1 MNRYLISMLILTVYF
16 TNSCTMKEKAD
27 LLLVNGTVY
36 TADSAFTVVE
46 AFAVAGGMIID
57 TGTTAKIL
65 SLYQSDLILDA
76 GGKAVYPGFNDGHCH
91 FYGYALDRRRM
102 ADLRKSGS
110 FDEVVELARQHDAR
124 FPDEWVLGR
133 GWDQNDWE
141 RKVFPDNSLL
151 DRVFPDKPVVLTRID
166 GHAVIANS
174 AALARA
180 GITADTRVE
189 GGQVIL
195 EHGKPTGVLVDKAA
209 ELMQSFIPQ
218 PGPAIIREAL
228 KEAQQDCFAVGLT
241 SVSDAGLEY
250 ETVMLIDSMQARGQL
265 QMRLNAMLSP
275 SEKNLSEI
283 VDKGPFQKERLSVT
297 SIKLYADGA
306 LGSRGALLLQ
316 PYNDAPG
323 HYGLLMSPVEYFREI
338 LQRAYD
344 KGFQVNTHCI
354 GDSANRLMLNLY
366 GEILKEKNDRRW
378 RIEHAQV
385 VDSGDFELF
394 GKYSIIPSVQATHAT
409 SDMYW
414 AEERLGA
421 ERIKVAYAYQDLLR
435 QNGWLINGTDFP
447 IEEISPLL
455 TFYAAVARQDLK
467 GNPEAGF
474 QPGNALSREDA
485 LRSMTVWPA
494 KGSFEEMKKG
504 TIEPGKF
511 ADFVILDRD
520 IMNVPFGQIPGAVV
534 LKTYIDGRLVFASE

>member
-1 MNRYLISMLILTVYF
+1 MNKSLVIMLILTAYI

-57 TGTTAKIL
+57 TG
-65 SLYQSDLILDA
+65 
-76 GGKAVYPGFNDGHCH
+76 DGHCH

-102 ADLRKSGS
+102 ADLRHSRS
-110 FDEVVELARQHDAR
+110 FEEVAELAQEHDAR
-124 FPDEWVLGR
+124 HPDEWVLGR

-141 RKVFPDNSLL
+141 TKVFPDNTLL
-151 DRVFPDKPVVLTRID
+151 DQYFPDKPVVLARID

-174 AALARA
+174 AALALA
-180 GITADTRVE
+180 GITAGTRID
-189 GGQVIL
+189 GGQVITAN
-195 EHGKPTGVLVDKAA
+195 GKPTGVLIDKAA
-209 ELMQSFIPQ
+209 ELMQSLIP
-218 PGPAIIREAL
+218 PPAGAIIQEAL
-228 KEAQQDCFAVGLT
+228 VQAQKDCFAVGLT

-250 ETVMLIDSMQARGQL
+250 ESVMLIDSMQAQGMLEIRI
-265 QMRLNAMLSP
+265 NAMLSP
-275 SEKNLSEI
+275 SEDNLAKI

-297 SIKLYADGA
+297 SVKLYADGA
-306 LGSRGALLLQ
+306 MGSRGALLLQ
-316 PYNDAPG
+316 PYSDDPG
-323 HYGLLMSPVEYFREI
+323 NYGLLMAPVEYFREV
-338 LQRAYD
+338 LRRAYENN
-344 KGFQVNTHCI
+344 FQVNTHCI
-354 GDSANRLMLNLY
+354 GDSANRLILKLY
-366 GEILKEKNDRRW
+366 GEALRGKNDRRW

-385 VDSGDFELF
+385 VAADDFELF

-414 AEERLGA
+414 AKDRLGA
-421 ERIKVAYAYQDLLR
+421 ARMKGAYAYRQLLE

-455 TFYAAVARQDLK
+455 TFYASVARQDLK
-467 GNPEAGF
+467 EYPEGGF
-474 QPGNALSREDA
+474 QPENALSREDA
-485 LRSMTVWPA
+485 LRSVTAWPA
-494 KGSFEEMKKG
+494 KGSFEELKKG

-520 IMNVPFGQIPGAVV
+520 IMEVPAGQIPGAVV
-534 LKTYIDGRLVFASE
+534 LKTYIDGKLVFASE